1 MTENQQ
7 TFSIE
12 KKDPVYDMLT
22 KYQQAIKS
30 VLPSHLKPERM
41 LRVAHTMIYRVPKL
55 KECTPVSL
63 INAVI
68 DISMKGLEIGSTAH
82 IIPFKREAT
91 VIYDYK
97 GLIELAH
104 RSGQINSFPFKAVY
118 QNDFFDVMEGTDRW
132 IKHQPAKS
140 DRGSLI
146 AAYAVANFKHG
157 GFDFEVV
164 YPVDIEAI
172 KKRAP
177 GANYS
182 DSPWNQLDLEW
193 TMWCKTAV
201 RRLAKRI
208 PQSPE
213 LQSAVQL
220 EDRVEA
226 GLSQDIGH
234 IATDAID
241 VDYKEMP
248 QERKFTGHQ
257 PAHNGPP
264 PGKNLAGQPET
275 QNGMYGHD
283 LTPEDR
289 DQGTTIESPPQETEK
304 TEGEAAAEK
313 MNRILVDKGKQ
324 PIDPVMLKRFL
335 LANSENYKYPIDEV
349 VSMAAQSID
358 KFLKAYEN
366 WYVPPPQGTE
376 NKTLKKGGSGSATD
390 IRKTDGYKKYD
401 PAKEELQ
408 VRYSKAKVVKLRDMF
423 GFYNIE
429 VDPKFLETA
438 TGAELHLHLLAK
450 LKERNAGQDEP
461 PADDPPA
468 GEPGE
473 VPFDLSETQEWN
485 RLYELS
491 KSNPEEYRSV
501 MEGRSLNTLSDLQQA
516 LNLIETKLAED
527 GFVGDGDG
535 MPEG

>member
-1 MTENQQ
+1 MTEEQK

-12 KKDPVYDMLT
+12 KKDPIYDMLT

-104 RSGQINSFPFKAVY
+104 RSGQINSFPFKPVY

-132 IKHQPAKS
+132 IKHVPAKS
-140 DRGSLI
+140 DRGKLA

-182 DSPWNQLDLEW
+182 DSPWNQPDLEW

-213 LQSAVQL
+213 LQSAVQM
-220 EDRVEA
+220 EERVEA

-234 IATDAID
+234 IATDAIE
-241 VDYKEMP
+241 VDYKTVEA
-248 QERKFTGHQ
+248 K
-257 PAHNGPP
+257 
-264 PGKNLAGQPET
+264 PEPEK
-275 QNGMYGHD
+275 QNGKYGQD
-283 LTPEDR
+283 LPDEDR
-289 DQGTTIESPPQETEK
+289 DQGTTIESPPQEAEQ
-304 TEGEAAAEK
+304 TEGEIATDD
-313 MNRILVDKGKQ
+313 MNKILADNGKQ
-324 PIDPVMLKRFL
+324 PIDPGILEQFL
-335 LANSENYKYPIDEV
+335 IATADTYNYSLSEV
-349 VSMAAQSID
+349 VEMAAQNLD
-358 KFLKAYEN
+358 GFMKAYEK
-366 WYVPPPQGTE
+366 WQVPPEQGPSKQPE
-376 NKTLKKGGSGSATD
+376 NKNGAAAD
-390 IRKTDGYKKYD
+390 IRESKAYKSYD
-401 PAKEELQ
+401 PTAEGLQ
-408 VRYSKAKVVKLRDMF
+408 TRYSKAKVVKLRDMF
-423 GFYNIE
+423 AFYKID
-429 VDPKFLETA
+429 VSPKFLETA
-438 TGAELHLHLLAK
+438 TGAELHAHLLAK
-450 LKERNAGQDEP
+450 LEERKTGQAE
-461 PADDPPA
+461 PPA
-468 GEPGE
+468 GEPDTI
-473 VPFDLSETQEWN
+473 PFDITNTPEWQRLTELSEIKPQ
-485 RLYELS
+485 
-491 KSNPEEYRSV
+491 EYRSV
-501 MEGRSLNTLSDLQQA
+501 MEGRVINTLSDLQQA
-516 LNLIETKLAED
+516 INLIETKVAES
-527 GFVGDGDG
+527 GFVGMDDG

>member
-1 MTENQQ
+1 MTEEQK

-12 KKDPVYDMLT
+12 KKDPIYDMLT

-104 RSGQINSFPFKAVY
+104 RSGQINSFPFKPVY

-132 IKHQPAKS
+132 IKHVPAKS
-140 DRGSLI
+140 DRGKLA

-182 DSPWNQLDLEW
+182 DSPWNQPDLEW

-213 LQSAVQL
+213 LQSAVQM
-220 EDRVEA
+220 EERVEA
-226 GLSQDIGH
+226 GLAQDIGH

-241 VDYKEMP
+241 ADFKTVETK
-248 QERKFTGHQ
+248 
-257 PAHNGPP
+257 
-264 PGKNLAGQPET
+264 PEPEK
-275 QNGMYGHD
+275 QNGMYGQGLPD
-283 LTPEDR
+283 EDR
-289 DQGTTIESPPQETEK
+289 DQGATIESPPQETEK
-304 TEGEAAAEK
+304 TEGEVATDD
-313 MNRILVDKGKQ
+313 MNRILADNGKQ
-324 PIDPVMLKRFL
+324 PIDPEILEKFL
-335 LANSENYKYPIDEV
+335 VATADTYNYSLSEV
-349 VSMAAQSID
+349 VEMAAQNLDGFI
-358 KFLKAYEN
+358 KAYDKWGKEP
-366 WYVPPPQGTE
+366 VKHPDEE
-376 NKTLKKGGSGSATD
+376 NKDGAAID
-390 IRKTDGYKKYD
+390 IRKSNGYKKYD
-401 PAKEELQ
+401 PENEELQ
-408 VRYSKAKVVKLRDMF
+408 TRYSKAKVVKLRDMF
-423 GFYNIE
+423 AFYKID
-429 VDPKFLETA
+429 VSPKFLETA
-438 TGAELHLHLLAK
+438 TGAELHAHLLAK
-450 LKERNAGQDEP
+450 LEERNNTGQNEPPHDEP
-461 PADDPPA
+461 PAD
-468 GEPGE
+468 EPDTI
-473 VPFDLSETQEWN
+473 PFEITDTPEWKRLTELSEI
-485 RLYELS
+485 
-491 KSNPEEYRSV
+491 KPDEYRSV
-501 MEGRSLNTLSDLQQA
+501 MQGRVINTLSDLQQA
-516 LNLIETKLAED
+516 INLIETKVAES
-527 GFVGDGDG
+527 GFVGMDDG